1 MSRNG
6 AKYKLSHLDYSTG
19 LYNLLLYYLGYL
31 TVSYDFFFVLLML
44 ILFNLSYVRI
54 LKRFISNWINSLY

>member
-6 AKYKLSHLDYSTG
+6 AKYKLSHLNYSTG

-31 TVSYDFFFVLLML
+31 TVSYDFFCCAIDAHFVQL
-44 ILFNLSYVRI
+44 IIR
-54 LKRFISNWINSLY
+54 